1 MPLKTFTIRQL
12 DVIRRKIVND
22 IKNAKT
28 YKEKALGFANFTRFL
43 MMFLVA
49 GVPKDALKDLILLRP
64 IKNISDYAF
73 DNLLQ
78 FIGASRY
85 HIYQVE
91 RYGFRG
97 IINKFVGPPSVSVG
111 EELLTDIERLRKNI
125 SLEKTKESM
134 TDEEFEDMRGE
145 EIKET
150 YFDLMQRIPVVGKV
164 GFWITPSVDA
174 FKDRPYYPF
183 ERSESNIEKTTS
195 LQLKQ
200 LKEDLKK
207 ETLSNASIDM
217 YENVLIDA
225 LDNNLITPSL
235 YTKRLK
241 QLYTK

>member
-1 MPLKTFTIRQL
+1 
-12 DVIRRKIVND
+12 
-22 IKNAKT
+22 
-28 YKEKALGFANFTRFL
+28 
-43 MMFLVA
+43 
-49 GVPKDALKDLILLRP
+49 
-64 IKNISDYAF
+64 
-73 DNLLQ
+73 
-78 FIGASRY
+78 
-85 HIYQVE
+85 
-91 RYGFRG
+91 
-97 IINKFVGPPSVSVG
+97 
-111 EELLTDIERLRKNI
+111 
-125 SLEKTKESM
+125 M